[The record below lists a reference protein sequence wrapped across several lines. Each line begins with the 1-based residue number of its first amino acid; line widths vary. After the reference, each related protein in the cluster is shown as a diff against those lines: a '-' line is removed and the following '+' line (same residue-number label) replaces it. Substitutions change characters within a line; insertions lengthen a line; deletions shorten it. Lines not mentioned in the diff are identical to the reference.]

1 MVVWANG
8 WLWKF
13 KFDDEIYNIVD
24 TFSISNFYEAIRHQ
38 FISFSLAR
46 LSVNVN
52 LCYVYIMLCK

>member
-1 MVVWANG
+1 MVG
-8 WLWKF
+8 CESLSLTMKF
-13 KFDDEIYNIVD
+13 IID